1 MQAGI
6 IDININS
13 SGITSSF
20 IVINLSNIDKNNQFM
35 IHTKNTKVREYSVM
49 KIRIRMY
56 QEHSI
61 TNMIGIS
68 YALNAV
74 SDMGGGVNQEKI
86 TFN

>member
-1 MQAGI
+1 MGAGI

-35 IHTKNTKVREYSVM
+35 IHTKITKVREYSVM

-56 QEHSI
+56 PEHSI